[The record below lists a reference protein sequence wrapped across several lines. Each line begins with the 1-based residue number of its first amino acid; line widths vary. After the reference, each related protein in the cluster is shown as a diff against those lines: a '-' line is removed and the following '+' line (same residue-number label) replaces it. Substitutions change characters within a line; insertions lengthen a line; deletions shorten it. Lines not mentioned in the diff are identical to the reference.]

1 MYNINV
7 KSETKLLQIK
17 TNKQNNNFLEVFTM
31 KNYNIEDI
39 RNLLNEIND
48 TVQESHPDED
58 DDVGA
63 IVWNACLGIAEHLG
77 ITL

>member
-1 MYNINV
+1 
-7 KSETKLLQIK
+7 
-17 TNKQNNNFLEVFTM
+17 M